1 MIEGPECE
9 YQQKIE
15 NEIYQLL
22 QKLYSKN
29 TRTEAWFSTW
39 VGKQISQEQ
48 AAWLERQFAKGE
60 IKMAVFFC
68 SKQITGTGW
77 FYNGIFPR
85 KLGYYKVRIGRS
97 ISRIPNAWESFQ
109 GPKLKSHQ
117 PYSKKKKKK
126 ELTEFKT

>member
-60 IKMAVFFC
+60 IKMAVFSLQQTNHRDRMVLQWHF
-68 SKQITGTGW
+68 
-77 FYNGIFPR
+77 
-85 KLGYYKVRIGRS
+85 
-97 ISRIPNAWESFQ
+97 
-109 GPKLKSHQ
+109 
-117 PYSKKKKKK
+117 SKKIGI
-126 ELTEFKT
+126 L